1 MIRSLKFALRRFAD
15 LPPHT
20 KLGMPSLSPT
30 MTTGTIVKW
39 LKKEGE
45 KVKAGENMFEVE
57 TDKATVAF
65 EVQDDVFLAK
75 IIAGAGSPPLPL
87 GAPVA
92 ILVDKADRIAAFTDY
107 KEASGEEVKKEQIAD
122 PKAKEEEKVEKF
134 YKMSPAAQNMI
145 HAQHLDP
152 GTIEATGPKGL
163 ILKEDVLNFLEKSH
177 GTKDSKQNTVEKKVE
192 KLEVKS
198 QETKERTL
206 AKDVKGEVRAPRF
219 SVTTYIN
226 LEKPISLFQES
237 QLRPFLIK
245 AASAS
250 CKVVPES
257 NSKFFKD
264 FTRFYD
270 YVDTQVYVYGSK
282 SVQKYFLQ
290 DTQKLSMTEISSSL
304 SSESSGS
311 ANFEISFGTN
321 ASEVSNPRTSS
332 LLSLS
337 PVQDQVIS
345 SNNELKSVKVIKATL
360 NCDHRAV
367 DGAVGANWL
376 KSFKQFV
383 ENPVSLI

>member
-1 MIRSLKFALRRFAD
+1 MLKTLQLVLRRFAD

-75 IIAGAGSPPLPL
+75 ILAKEGSPPLPL

-92 ILVDKADRIAAFTDY
+92 ILVDKSDRVQAFQSY
-107 KEASGEEVKKEQIAD
+107 KEDEQVAEKKEKQV
-122 PKAKEEEKVEKF
+122 EEKKATGNEISF
-134 YKMSPAAQNMI
+134 KMSPSAQRLI
-145 HAQHLDP
+145 HSQKIDP
-152 GTIEATGPKGL
+152 SKIQPTGPKGH
-163 ILKEDVLNFLEKSH
+163 ILKEDVINFVQNKGSDKNRESEKNRDMVQQ
-177 GTKDSKQNTVEKKVE
+177 KTVDMV
-192 KLEVKS
+192 
-198 QETKERTL
+198 QEGKNKTQDLDNRT
-206 AKDVKGEVRAPRF
+206 EVRAPRF
-219 SVTTYIN
+219 SVTTFIN
-226 LEKPISLFQES
+226 LEKPLSLFPES
-237 QLRPFLIK
+237 DLKSFLIK
-245 AASAS
+245 AASNS
-250 CKVVPES
+250 CKQIPEA
-257 NSKFFKD
+257 NSKFFPT

-290 DTQKLSMTEISSSL
+290 DTERRSISEISNVL
-304 SSESSGS
+304 KAESSGP
-311 ANFEISFGTN
+311 ANFEISFGN
-321 ASEVSNPRTSS
+321 EAYEVANPRTSS
-332 LLSLS
+332 LLSLGH
-337 PVQDQVIS
+337 VQSQVVS
-345 SNNELKSVKVIKATL
+345 AGDSLKSVRVIKATL